1 MRDDPEKAALESL
14 MADASTARLGPSR
27 VKSGTGAAELLRA
40 LGQQLMDEADS
51 LEGDEASDMDLDE
64 DDDLGDEGYEDDD
77 AMME

>member
-51 LEGDEASDMDLDE
+51 LEGDEASDMGDDLD
-64 DDDLGDEGYEDDD
+64 DLDDEGYEDDD